1 MICFTRIP
9 LKDFIK
15 KHNPQE
21 PKKETIENFE
31 KEINNLLENAPKQ
44 DDEEFQKNEINK
56 FLKNTYGYDCN
67 TYKKVDSAIYVDG
80 EVRVLIEVKALNNRN
95 EFPKNRENP
104 ISKAF
109 CQMVL
114 YFLEEIEKEKNNS
127 LKHTIICNAH
137 EFFLFD
143 CKDLLFLK
151 EDKRIKD
158 FYKKC
163 AKKEGTDSSKPK
175 FYKDLEQYLQE
186 DFQGELRYTHFNLS
200 NYDPKELPLIYQVLS
215 QEVLLKQ
222 RKTLDANTLN
232 KDFYEELLYILGLEE
247 QNDKGKILIKP
258 SRTQNSLSAA
268 LKKKYENLDD
278 EEVMALLIAW
288 NNRILFLRLL
298 ESLLI
303 SFKHFEKPFLT
314 TENFKDFNALNT
326 LFFEVLAK
334 KNSERSLNKEDKILE
349 KIPYLNSSLFDQTPL
364 ELKGHEIRLLEN
376 KKLELYQNSVLKKHE
391 NYQEKKELPL
401 LKYLFE
407 FLRLYKFTTTPKDIK
422 DNTDTS
428 ESRLINPSVL
438 GLVFEKLNGYK
449 EGSFYT
455 PSFITSY
462 MCKESITP
470 IVLDKFNAIYQWDCE
485 NLKALREKIDRNFSN
500 EKAKE
505 YLNTLLTLRICD
517 PAVGSGHFLVSALNE
532 MVLIAYELGL
542 IASLYRHELRL
553 ENDEIIIHHAQTG
566 EIFNYKKPHSEND
579 PHHQIQKELFELK
592 KDIIENCLFGVDINP
607 NSCEITKLRL
617 WIELLKYSYYIFEK
631 GKNTN
636 NLETLP
642 NIDINIKCANSLV
655 SRFALKD
662 KALLKTEKNKNLE
675 YYIAEYKELV
685 KIYKDPKIL
694 ESLTRPIKDSNAVRK
709 YAKERLYQELAQNP
723 NKDFKKALNDRIEKI
738 KEAFKLTLEPPQKEL
753 KFKKFL
759 KEHLELYGK
768 SILEEANDN
777 GLELEALALEKKMA
791 HEGLFHDYTPYPKL
805 DKTDKVVGLE
815 HFNRYVLT
823 SYKDLQDENE
833 RYANALEWRFEFP
846 EVLNDEGDF
855 LGFDCIIGN
864 PPYIRQEHI
873 KDLKPLLQKQYQDF
887 YNSTADIY
895 TYFFALAYHLLKEKG
910 FNAFIT
916 SNKYARAK
924 YGAKLREL
932 LLKKT
937 TLVSYMELNALKV
950 FESAAVDTSIM
961 SFIKQTPPKESDFEY
976 YEPTP
981 NDKDDLKS
989 TPHLPMKQNALSTE
1003 SFIFANATLLDL
1015 RDKIESVGT
1024 PLKDWDI
1031 QINYGIK
1038 TGANEAFIIP
1048 TEKREE
1054 ILKNCDDA
1062 QKDERGMSERERTK
1076 ELIKPILR
1084 GKDIKRYSYEWAD
1097 LWVIIAKFGS
1107 HEFLEVEYPTIYNHL
1122 LQYKDQLE
1130 QRGQCRY
1137 SRGPQ
1142 NSNKPYPG
1150 QHHWLEL
1157 DNNPKD
1163 SYLQDFEKEKIV
1175 YGEIVQEPR
1184 FYLDNGECELGVFYA
1199 EATSFILTGEH
1210 LRYLLGMLHS
1220 KLITFAFK
1228 TFYAG
1233 GGLGES
1239 GYRYKKAFI
1248 ERLPI
1253 PQITEKNQ
1261 ELADKITD
1269 GAKQILALKAK
1280 DPKANTQGLEKEID
1294 ALVYQLYH
1302 LTDEEIKTIEN
1313 GQ

>member
-1 MICFTRIP
+1 MISFAHIS

-31 KEINNLLENAPKQ
+31 KEINSLLENAPRQ

-56 FLKNTYGYDCN
+56 FLKNAYGYNCN
-67 TYKKVDSAIYVDG
+67 TYKKVDSAIYVDK
-80 EVRVLIEVKALNNRN
+80 EVWVLIEVKALDKKT

-104 ISKAF
+104 LSKAF

-127 LKHTIICNAH
+127 LKHAIICNAH

-151 EDKRIKD
+151 EDKRIKK
-158 FYKKC
+158 FYENY

-175 FYKDLEQYLQE
+175 FYKDLEQYLQK
-186 DFQGELRYTHFNLS
+186 DFQGELPYTHFNLS
-200 NYDPKELPLIYQVLS
+200 DDFKELPLIYQVLS
-215 QEVLLKQ
+215 HEVLLKQ

-247 QNDKGKILIKP
+247 QNDKGKILIKQ
-258 SRTQNSLSAA
+258 SRTKNSLSVA
-268 LKKKYENLDD
+268 LKEQYTDLDD

-298 ESLLI
+298 ESLLS
-303 SFKHFEKPFLT
+303 SFEHFEKPFLT
-314 TENFKDFNALNT
+314 TDNFKDFNDLNT

-349 KIPYLNSSLFDQTPL
+349 KIPYLNSSLFDKTPL
-364 ELKGHEIRLLEN
+364 ELKGHEIKLLEN
-376 KKLELYQNSVLKKHE
+376 KKLEIYQNSVLKKHE
-391 NYQEKKELPL
+391 DYQKDKPLPL
-401 LKYLFE
+401 LEYLFA

-462 MCKESITP
+462 MCKESIKT

-485 NLKALREKIDRNFSN
+485 NLKALRGKIDRNFSN

-532 MVLIAYELGL
+532 MVLIAYKLGL
-542 IASLYRHELRL
+542 IASLYRHDLKL
-553 ENDEIIIHHAQTG
+553 ENDEIIIHTP
-566 EIFNYKKPHSEND
+566 EDKIFNYTIPHREND

-592 KDIIENCLFGVDINP
+592 KSIIENCLFGVDINP

-617 WIELLKYSYYIFEK
+617 WIELLKYSYYIFEE

-642 NIDINIKCANSLV
+642 NIDINIKCANSLI
-655 SRFALKD
+655 SRFNLNDDLK
-662 KALLKTEKNKNLE
+662 KIPNIKQK
-675 YYIAEYKELV
+675 IQEYKDLV
-685 KIYKDPKIL
+685 AQYKDPNPLYPLNKADLINKIQDLKNTFSITLKDPKTKAEL
-694 ESLTRPIKDSNAVRK
+694 E
-709 YAKERLYQELAQNP
+709 
-723 NKDFKKALNDRIEKI
+723 KAIEKHI
-738 KEAFKLTLEPPQKEL
+738 KKYNFFALDDKSLLDGLDYFIPNLFGTLKLSPKEEEEAFAS
-753 KFKKFL
+753 
-759 KEHLELYGK
+759 YGR
-768 SILEEANDN
+768 IR
-777 GLELEALALEKKMA
+777 ALRK
-791 HEGLFHDYTPYPKL
+791 KL
-805 DKTDKVVGLE
+805 DDALSGRE
-815 HFNRYVLT
+815 Y
-823 SYKDLQDENE
+823 Q
-833 RYANALEWRFEFP
+833 NAFEWRFEFP
-846 EVLNDEGDF
+846 EVLDDEGDF

-864 PPYIRQEHI
+864 PPYIRQEQI
-873 KDLKPLLQKQYQDF
+873 KDLKPLLEKQYQDF

-895 TYFFALAYHLLKEKG
+895 TYFFALAFHLLKEKG
-910 FNAFIT
+910 FSAFIT

-924 YGAKLREL
+924 YGAKLREW

-937 TLVSYMELNALKV
+937 TIVSYMELNALKV

-961 SFIKQTPPKESDFEY
+961 NFIKQTPPKENSFKY

-981 NDKDDLKS
+981 NDKDDLKN
-989 TPHLPMKQNALSTE
+989 TPYLSMKQNALSTE
-1003 SFIFANATLLDL
+1003 SFIFANAMLLDL
-1015 RDKIESVGT
+1015 RDKMESVGT

-1031 QINYGIK
+1031 QIYRGIL
-1038 TGANEAFIIP
+1038 TGANEAFIIT
-1048 TEKREE
+1048 TEKRDE
-1054 ILKNCDDA
+1054 ILNACKT
-1062 QKDERGMSERERTK
+1062 QEERKRTER
-1076 ELIKPILR
+1076 LIKPILR

-1097 LWVIIAKFGS
+1097 LWVINTHNGYTSAFKSKIPPIDIAKYPATKAHLDAHYDTIATRCDQGDTPY
-1107 HEFLEVEYPTIYNHL
+1107 HLRNCAYLE
-1122 LQYKDQLE
+1122 
-1130 QRGQCRY
+1130 
-1137 SRGPQ
+1137 
-1142 NSNKPYPG
+1142 
-1150 QHHWLEL
+1150 
-1157 DNNPKD
+1157 
-1163 SYLQDFEKEKIV
+1163 DFEKEKIV

-1184 FYLDNGECELGVFYA
+1184 FYLDNGECELGYFYA

-1239 GYRYKKAFI
+1239 SYRYKKAFI

-1294 ALVYQLYH
+1294 ALVYRLYN
-1302 LTDEEIKTIEN
+1302 LTDEEIKIIED

>member
-1 MICFTRIP
+1 MDYKKLDLPNTNYPSKEQLEAFKTAFDAFLETNPQENENHQNDAFNDLLKGVFKYKVKPTKRIDSAILNDNDKVEVIIEFKALKNPNEFIKKGDLNVKALHESLFYYLIERKNGNNNLKHLILATIKELYIIDANEFEVFNKDKEIENAFKNCHDRKGNDTRTKAFYDVCQKRLNELDRSLKYHHIP
-9 LKDFIK
+9 LK
-15 KHNPQE
+15 
-21 PKKETIENFE
+21 KE
-31 KEINNLLENAPKQ
+31 NLA
-44 DDEEFQKNEINK
+44 
-56 FLKNTYGYDCN
+56 
-67 TYKKVDSAIYVDG
+67 
-80 EVRVLIEVKALNNRN
+80 
-95 EFPKNRENP
+95 
-104 ISKAF
+104 
-109 CQMVL
+109 
-114 YFLEEIEKEKNNS
+114 
-127 LKHTIICNAH
+127 
-137 EFFLFD
+137 
-143 CKDLLFLK
+143 
-151 EDKRIKD
+151 
-158 FYKKC
+158 
-163 AKKEGTDSSKPK
+163 
-175 FYKDLEQYLQE
+175 
-186 DFQGELRYTHFNLS
+186 
-200 NYDPKELPLIYQVLS
+200 LIYQALS
-215 QEVLLKQ
+215 PNFLLKIP
-222 RKTLDANTLN
+222 KYSDANTLN

-247 QNDKGKILIKP
+247 QNDKGKILIKQ
-258 SRTQNSLSAA
+258 SRTQNSLSGA
-268 LKKKYENLDD
+268 LKEQYKNLDD

-303 SFKHFEKPFLT
+303 SFKHFENPFLT
-314 TENFKDFNALNT
+314 TENFNDFNALND

-334 KNSERSLNKEDKILE
+334 KNNERLSEIKEDKILQ
-349 KIPYLNSSLFDQTPL
+349 KIPYLNSSLFDKTPL
-364 ELKGHEIRLLEN
+364 ELKGHEIKLLDN
-376 KKLELYQNSVLKKHE
+376 KKLEIYKNSVLKKHE
-391 NYQEKKELPL
+391 DYQKEKDLPL

-407 FLRLYKFTTTPKDIK
+407 FLHLYDFTTTPKDIK
-422 DNTDTS
+422 DNQNKS

-470 IVLDKFNAIYQWDCE
+470 IVLDKFNATYQWNCE
-485 NLKALREKIDRNFSN
+485 NLKALRGKIDRNFSN

-505 YLNTLLTLRICD
+505 YLNTLLTLRVCD

-532 MVLIAYELGL
+532 MVLIAYKLGL

-553 ENDEIIIHHAQTG
+553 ENDEIIIHTP
-566 EIFNYKKPHSEND
+566 EDKVFKYTIPHSEND

-642 NIDINIKCANSLV
+642 NIDINIKCANSLI

-662 KALLKTEKNKNLE
+662 KALLKTEKNKNLK
-675 YYIAEYKELV
+675 YSIAEYKELV

-694 ESLTRPIKDSNAVRK
+694 ETLTHPIKDSNAVRK

-723 NKDFKKALNDRIEKI
+723 NKDFKKALNDRIEKV
-738 KEAFKLTLEPPQKEL
+738 KEVFKLTLNPSQKEL

-759 KEHLELYGK
+759 KEHLELYGR

-777 GLELEALALEKKMA
+777 GLELEALALEKQMA
-791 HEGLFHDYTPYPKL
+791 NLFFDYKPYPKL
-805 DKTDKVVGLE
+805 DKSDKVVGLE

-846 EVLNDEGDF
+846 EVLDDEGNF

-895 TYFFALAYHLLKEKG
+895 TYFFALSYHLLKEKG
-910 FNAFIT
+910 FSAFIT

-937 TLVSYMELNALKV
+937 TIVSYMELNALKV

-961 SFIKQTPPKESDFEY
+961 SFIKQTPPKESDFKY
-976 YEPTP
+976 YEPTL
-981 NDKDDLKS
+981 NDKDDLKNTHS
-989 TPHLPMKQNALSTE
+989 LLMKQNALSTE

-1015 RDKIESVGT
+1015 RDKMESVGT

-1038 TGANEAFIIP
+1038 TGANEAFIIT
-1048 TEKREE
+1048 TEKRDA

-1084 GKDIKRYSYEWAD
+1084 GKDIKRYSYEWAH
-1097 LWVIIAKFGS
+1097 LWLINTHNGYTSNLKSKIPPIDIAKYPATKAHLDAHLDTIATRCDQGDTPY
-1107 HEFLEVEYPTIYNHL
+1107 HLRNCAYLE
-1122 LQYKDQLE
+1122 
-1130 QRGQCRY
+1130 
-1137 SRGPQ
+1137 
-1142 NSNKPYPG
+1142 
-1150 QHHWLEL
+1150 
-1157 DNNPKD
+1157 
-1163 SYLQDFEKEKIV
+1163 DFEKEKIV
-1175 YGEIVQEPR
+1175 YPETSQGAYFIYENSGIFLEKTAFMIVSDA
-1184 FYLDNGECELGVFYA
+1184 YNLKL
-1199 EATSFILTGEH
+1199 LTA
-1210 LRYLLGMLHS
+1210 LLNS
-1220 KLITFAFK
+1220 KLITFYFK
-1228 TFYAG
+1228 DFCG
-1233 GGLGES
+1233 GCILGKS
-1239 GYRYKKAFI
+1239 GYQYNKHALEKI
-1248 ERLPI
+1248 PI
-1253 PQITEKNQ
+1253 PKITEKNQ
-1261 ELADKITD
+1261 ELARKITD
-1269 GAKQILALKAK
+1269 CAERILKSKAK
-1280 DPKANTQGLEKEID
+1280 DPKANTQKLEKEID
-1294 ALVYQLYH
+1294 ALVYRLYN
-1302 LTDEEIKTIEN
+1302 LTDEEIKTIEE

>member
-1 MICFTRIP
+1 MIRFTHIP

-15 KHNPQE
+15 KYNPQT
-21 PKKETIENFE
+21 PTKETIENFE
-31 KEINNLLENAPKQ
+31 KEINSLLENAPRQ
-44 DDEEFQKNEINK
+44 DDEEFQKNEINS
-56 FLKNTYGYDCN
+56 FLKNIYGYRCN
-67 TYKKVDSAIYVDG
+67 TNKKVDSAIYVDE
-80 EVRVLIEVKALNNRN
+80 EVQVLIEVKALNKKT

-104 ISKAF
+104 LSKAF

-114 YFLEEIEKEKNNS
+114 YFLEEREREKNNS

-143 CKDLLFLK
+143 CKDLLFLND
-151 EDKRIKD
+151 DKRIKK
-158 FYKKC
+158 FYKNY
-163 AKKEGTDSSKPK
+163 AQKEGTDSSKPK
-175 FYKDLEQYLQE
+175 FYEDLEQYLKE
-186 DFQGELRYTHFNLS
+186 DFQGKLPYTYFNL
-200 NYDPKELPLIYQVLS
+200 NDDFKELPLIYQVLS

-222 RKTLDANTLN
+222 KKTIDANTLN

-247 QNDKGKILIKP
+247 QNEKGKILIKP
-258 SRTQNSLSAA
+258 SRTQNSLSDA
-268 LKKKYENLDD
+268 LKKQYKNLDD

-303 SFKHFEKPFLT
+303 SFNHFEKPFLT

-334 KNSERSLNKEDKILE
+334 KNSEHSLNKEDKILE

-364 ELKGHEIRLLEN
+364 ELKGHEIKLLNNEP
-376 KKLELYQNSVLKKHE
+376 LEIYPKSVLKKHE
-391 NYQEKKELPL
+391 EYQKQKDLPL
-401 LKYLFE
+401 LKYLFT
-407 FLRLYKFTTTPKDIK
+407 FLRVYDFTTTPKDIK
-422 DNTDTS
+422 DNTNTS

-462 MCKESITP
+462 MCKESIKL
-470 IVLDKFNAIYQWDCE
+470 IVLDKFNATYQWNCE
-485 NLKALREKIDRNFSN
+485 DLEPLRKKIDRNFSN

-542 IASLYRHELRL
+542 IASLYRYELRL
-553 ENDEIIIHHAQTG
+553 ENDEIIIHTP
-566 EIFNYKKPHSEND
+566 EDKVFKYTIPHSEND
-579 PHHQIQKELFELK
+579 PHHHIQKELFELK

-617 WIELLKYSYYIFEK
+617 WIELLKYSYYIFEE

-642 NIDINIKCANSLV
+642 NIDINIKCGNSLI

-694 ESLTRPIKDSNAVRK
+694 ETLTHPIKDSNAVRK

-791 HEGLFHDYTPYPKL
+791 HESLFHDYIPYPKL

-846 EVLNDEGDF
+846 EVLDDEGNF

-873 KDLKPLLQKQYQDF
+873 KDLKPLLEKQYQDF
-887 YNSTADIY
+887 YNSSSDIY
-895 TYFFALAYHLLKEKG
+895 TYFFALALNLLKEKG
-910 FNAFIT
+910 FSAFIT
-916 SNKYARAK
+916 SNKYTRAK
-924 YGAKLREL
+924 YGAKLREW

-937 TLVSYMELNALKV
+937 TLVSYMELNALKKV
-950 FESAAVDTSIM
+950 FESATVDTSII
-961 SFIKQTPPKESDFEY
+961 SFIKQPPFKESVFNY
-976 YEPTP
+976 YEPTE
-981 NDKDDLKS
+981 NDKENLKN
-989 TPHLPMKQNALSTE
+989 TPSLLMKQNALQTE
-1003 SFIFANATLLDL
+1003 SFIFANTTLLDL
-1015 RDKIESVGT
+1015 RDKIEQSGI
-1024 PLKDWDI
+1024 PLKDWGI

-1038 TGANEAFIIP
+1038 TGCNEAFIIP
-1048 TEKREE
+1048 TEKRDE

-1076 ELIKPILR
+1076 ELIKPVLR
-1084 GKDIKRYSYEWAD
+1084 GKDIKRYRYEWAS
-1097 LWVIIAKFGS
+1097 LWVINTHNGYTSFS
-1107 HEFLEVEYPTIYNHL
+1107 HKIPPIDIEKYPAIKAHLDSHWDAIVTRSDQGDTPYHLRNCAYLE
-1122 LQYKDQLE
+1122 
-1130 QRGQCRY
+1130 
-1137 SRGPQ
+1137 
-1142 NSNKPYPG
+1142 
-1150 QHHWLEL
+1150 
-1157 DNNPKD
+1157 
-1163 SYLQDFEKEKIV
+1163 DFEKEKIV

-1184 FYLDNGECELGVFYA
+1184 FYLDNGECELGGFYA

-1220 KLITFAFK
+1220 KLITFVFK

-1261 ELADKITD
+1261 ELAQKITD
-1269 GAKQILALKAK
+1269 CAERILKTKAK
-1280 DPKANTQGLEKEID
+1280 DPKANTQELEKEID
-1294 ALVYQLYH
+1294 ALVYQLYN
-1302 LTDEEIKTIEN
+1302 LTDEEIKIIEN

>member
-1 MICFTRIP
+1 MDYKKLDLPNTNYPNQEQLEAFKTAFDAFLETNQQENENHHNDAFNDLLKGVFKYKVKPTKKIDSAILNDNDKVEVIIEFKALKNPNEFIKKGDLNVKALHESLLYYLIERKNGNNNLKHLILATIKELYIIDADEFEVFNKDKEIENAFKNCHDRKGNDPRTKAFYDACQKRLNELDHSLKYHHIP
-9 LKDFIK
+9 LK
-15 KHNPQE
+15 
-21 PKKETIENFE
+21 KE
-31 KEINNLLENAPKQ
+31 NLA
-44 DDEEFQKNEINK
+44 
-56 FLKNTYGYDCN
+56 
-67 TYKKVDSAIYVDG
+67 
-80 EVRVLIEVKALNNRN
+80 
-95 EFPKNRENP
+95 
-104 ISKAF
+104 
-109 CQMVL
+109 
-114 YFLEEIEKEKNNS
+114 
-127 LKHTIICNAH
+127 
-137 EFFLFD
+137 
-143 CKDLLFLK
+143 
-151 EDKRIKD
+151 
-158 FYKKC
+158 
-163 AKKEGTDSSKPK
+163 
-175 FYKDLEQYLQE
+175 
-186 DFQGELRYTHFNLS
+186 
-200 NYDPKELPLIYQVLS
+200 LIYQALS
-215 QEVLLKQ
+215 PNFLLKIP
-222 RKTLDANTLN
+222 KYSDANTLN

-258 SRTQNSLSAA
+258 SRTQNSLSGA
-268 LKKKYENLDD
+268 LKGLYNNLDD

-303 SFKHFEKPFLT
+303 SFKHFGDRFLT
-314 TENFKDFNALNT
+314 TDNFKDRFLTIENFKDFNALNT

-334 KNSERSLNKEDKILE
+334 KNSERLPEIKENKILG
-349 KIPYLNSSLFDQTPL
+349 KIPYLNSSLFDKTPL
-364 ELKGHEIRLLEN
+364 ELKGYEIKLLDN
-376 KKLELYQNSVLKKHE
+376 KKLELYKNSVLKKHKD
-391 NYQEKKELPL
+391 YQKEELPL
-401 LKYLFE
+401 LEYLFA

-428 ESRLINPSVL
+428 ESPLINPSVL

-470 IVLDKFNAIYQWDCE
+470 IVLDKFNATYQWDCE

-505 YLNTLLTLRICD
+505 YLQLLLTLRVCD

-532 MVLIAYELGL
+532 MVWIAYELGL
-542 IASLYRHELRL
+542 IASLYRHSLTL
-553 ENDEIIIHHAQTG
+553 ENDEIIIHYTPTG

-579 PHHQIQKELFELK
+579 PHHQIQKELFNLK

-607 NSCEITKLRL
+607 NSYEITKLRL
-617 WIELLKYSYYIFEK
+617 WIELLKYSYYIFEE

-642 NIDINIKCANSLV
+642 NIDINIKCANSLI
-655 SRFALKD
+655 SRFNLNDDLK
-662 KALLKTEKNKNLE
+662 KIPNIKQK
-675 YYIAEYKELV
+675 IQEYKDLV
-685 KIYKDPKIL
+685 AQYKDPNPLYPLNKQDLINKIQDL
-694 ESLTRPIKDSNAVRK
+694 KNTFSLTLKDPKTKA
-709 YAKERLYQELAQNP
+709 ELE
-723 NKDFKKALNDRIEKI
+723 KAIEKHI
-738 KEAFKLTLEPPQKEL
+738 KKYNFFALDDKSLLDGLNYFIPSLFGTLKLSPKEEEEAFAS
-753 KFKKFL
+753 
-759 KEHLELYGK
+759 YGR
-768 SILEEANDN
+768 IR
-777 GLELEALALEKKMA
+777 ALRK
-791 HEGLFHDYTPYPKL
+791 KL
-805 DKTDKVVGLE
+805 DDALSGRE
-815 HFNRYVLT
+815 YH
-823 SYKDLQDENE
+823 
-833 RYANALEWRFEFP
+833 NAFEWRFEFP
-846 EVLNDEGDF
+846 EVLDDEGNF

-873 KDLKPLLQKQYQDF
+873 KDLKPLLEKQYQDF
-887 YNSTADIY
+887 YNSSSDIY

-910 FNAFIT
+910 FSAFIT

-961 SFIKQTPPKESDFEY
+961 SFIKQPPLKESVFNY

-981 NDKDDLKS
+981 NDKDDLKN

-1031 QINYGIK
+1031 QINCGIK
-1038 TGANEAFIIP
+1038 IGANEAFIIP
-1048 TEKREE
+1048 TEKRDE
-1054 ILKNCDDA
+1054 ILNACKT
-1062 QKDERGMSERERTK
+1062 QEERERT
-1076 ELIKPILR
+1076 ERLIKPILR
-1084 GKDIKRYSYEWAD
+1084 GEDIKRYSYEWAH
-1097 LWVIIAKFGS
+1097 LWVINTHNGYTSATKSKIPPIDIEKYPATKAHLDSHYDTIATRCDQGDTPY
-1107 HEFLEVEYPTIYNHL
+1107 HLRNCAYLE
-1122 LQYKDQLE
+1122 
-1130 QRGQCRY
+1130 
-1137 SRGPQ
+1137 
-1142 NSNKPYPG
+1142 
-1150 QHHWLEL
+1150 
-1157 DNNPKD
+1157 
-1163 SYLQDFEKEKIV
+1163 DFEKEKIV

-1184 FYLDNGECELGVFYA
+1184 FYLDNGECGLGYFYA

-1239 GYRYKKAFI
+1239 GYRYQKAFI

-1253 PQITEKNQ
+1253 PKITEKNQ

-1269 GAKQILALKAK
+1269 GAKQILALKEK

-1302 LTDEEIKTIEN
+1302 LTDEEIKIIED

>member
-1 MICFTRIP
+1 MIKFAHIP

-15 KHNPQE
+15 KYNPQE

-31 KEINNLLENAPKQ
+31 KEINSLLENVPRQ

-56 FLKNTYGYDCN
+56 FLKNAYGYDCN
-67 TYKKVDSAIYVDG
+67 TNKKVDSAIYVDG

-104 ISKAF
+104 LSKAF

-127 LKHTIICNAH
+127 LKHAIICNAH

-143 CKDLLFLK
+143 CKDLLFLQ

-163 AKKEGTDSSKPK
+163 VKKEGTDPKTKK
-175 FYKDLEQYLQE
+175 FYSDLEEYLKK
-186 DFQGELRYTHFNLS
+186 DFEGELPYTHFNLS
-200 NYDPKELPLIYQVLS
+200 DDFKELPLIYQVLS

-247 QNDKGKILIKP
+247 QNDKGKTLIKP
-258 SRTQNSLSAA
+258 SRTQNSLSDA
-268 LKKKYENLDD
+268 LKKKYNNLDD

-298 ESLLI
+298 ESLLS
-303 SFKHFEKPFLT
+303 SFKHFDKESFLT
-314 TENFKDFNALNT
+314 TENFENFNDLNT

-334 KNSERSLNKEDKILE
+334 KNNERLKEIKEDKILQ
-349 KIPYLNSSLFDQTPL
+349 KIPYLNSSLFDKTPL
-364 ELKGHEIRLLEN
+364 ELKGHEIKLLDN
-376 KKLELYQNSVLKKHE
+376 KKLEIYKNSVLKKHG
-391 NYQEKKELPL
+391 NYQKEKDLPL
-401 LKYLFE
+401 LEYLFA

-470 IVLDKFNAIYQWDCE
+470 IVLDKFNAIYQWDCKDLE
-485 NLKALREKIDRNFSN
+485 ALKGKIDRNFSN

-505 YLNTLLTLRICD
+505 YLNTLLTLRVCD

-542 IASLYRHELRL
+542 IASLYACDLKL
-553 ENDEIIIHHAQTG
+553 ENDEIIIHTP
-566 EIFNYKKPHSEND
+566 EDKIFNYTIPHREND
-579 PHHQIQKELFELK
+579 PHHHIQKELFELK
-592 KDIIENCLFGVDINP
+592 KSIIENCLFGVDINP

-636 NLETLP
+636 ALETLP
-642 NIDINIKCANSLV
+642 NIDINIKCANSLI

-694 ESLTRPIKDSNAVRK
+694 ETLTHPIKDSDAVGK
-709 YAKERLYQELAQNP
+709 YAKERLYQELKQNP

-738 KEAFKLTLEPPQKEL
+738 KEVFKLTLDPPQKEL

-768 SILEEANDN
+768 SILEEANYN
-777 GLELEALALEKKMA
+777 GLELEALALEKQMA
-791 HEGLFHDYTPYPKL
+791 SEKLFHDYRPYPKL
-805 DKTDKVVGLE
+805 DKSDKVVGLE
-815 HFNRYVLT
+815 HFNRYVLA

-846 EVLNDEGDF
+846 EVLDDEGDF

-864 PPYIRQEHI
+864 PPYIRQEQI
-873 KDLKPLLQKQYQDF
+873 KDLKPLLEKQYRDF

-895 TYFFALAYHLLKEKG
+895 TYFFALSYHLLKEKG
-910 FNAFIT
+910 FSAFIT

-924 YGAKLREL
+924 YGAKLREW

-937 TLVSYMELNALKV
+937 TIVSYMELNALKV

-961 SFIKQTPPKESDFEY
+961 NFIKQTPPKESDFKY

-981 NDKDDLKS
+981 DDKDDLKS
-989 TPHLPMKQNALSTE
+989 TPHLSMKQNALSTE

-1048 TEKREE
+1048 TEKRDA
-1054 ILKNCDDA
+1054 ILNACKT
-1062 QKDERGMSERERTK
+1062 QEERERT
-1076 ELIKPILR
+1076 ERLIKPILR
-1084 GKDIKRYSYEWAD
+1084 GKDIKRYSYEWAH
-1097 LWVIIAKFGS
+1097 LWVINTHNGYTSNLKSKIPPIDIEKYPAIKTHLDAHYDTIATRCVQGDTPY
-1107 HEFLEVEYPTIYNHL
+1107 HLRNCAYLE
-1122 LQYKDQLE
+1122 
-1130 QRGQCRY
+1130 
-1137 SRGPQ
+1137 
-1142 NSNKPYPG
+1142 
-1150 QHHWLEL
+1150 
-1157 DNNPKD
+1157 
-1163 SYLQDFEKEKIV
+1163 DFEKEKIV
-1175 YGEIVQEPR
+1175 WAEMTDEPR
-1184 FYLDNGECELGVFYA
+1184 FIYDNKGFLTNQTCYFIARDDKYLFA
-1199 EATSFILTGEH
+1199 ILN
-1210 LRYLLGMLHS
+1210 S
-1220 KLITFAFK
+1220 KVMYFFMRQMASN
-1228 TFYAG
+1228 
-1233 GGLGES
+1233 LGE
-1239 GYRYKKAFI
+1239 GAFRWIKQFI

-1269 GAKQILALKAK
+1269 YAERILKLKAK
-1280 DPKANTQGLEKEID
+1280 DPKANTQKLEKEID

-1302 LTDEEIKTIEN
+1302 LTDEEIKIIEN

>member
-1 MICFTRIP
+1 MDYKKLDLPNTNYPNQEQLKAFETAFDAFLETNQQENENHQNDAFNDLLKGVFKYKVKPTKKIDSTILNENNEVEVIIEFKALKNPNEFIKKGDLNVKAFHESLLSYLTERKEGNNNLKHLILATIKELYIIDANEFEVFNKDKEIENAFKNCHDRKGNDTRTKAFYDACQKRLNEFDRSLKYHYIP
-9 LKDFIK
+9 LK
-15 KHNPQE
+15 
-21 PKKETIENFE
+21 KE
-31 KEINNLLENAPKQ
+31 NLA
-44 DDEEFQKNEINK
+44 
-56 FLKNTYGYDCN
+56 
-67 TYKKVDSAIYVDG
+67 
-80 EVRVLIEVKALNNRN
+80 
-95 EFPKNRENP
+95 
-104 ISKAF
+104 
-109 CQMVL
+109 
-114 YFLEEIEKEKNNS
+114 
-127 LKHTIICNAH
+127 
-137 EFFLFD
+137 
-143 CKDLLFLK
+143 
-151 EDKRIKD
+151 
-158 FYKKC
+158 
-163 AKKEGTDSSKPK
+163 
-175 FYKDLEQYLQE
+175 
-186 DFQGELRYTHFNLS
+186 
-200 NYDPKELPLIYQVLS
+200 LIYQALS
-215 QEVLLKQ
+215 PNFLLKIP
-222 RKTLDANTLN
+222 KYSDANTLN

-258 SRTQNSLSAA
+258 SRTQNSLSDA
-268 LKKKYENLDD
+268 LKKEYKNLDD

-303 SFKHFEKPFLT
+303 SFKHFENPFLT
-314 TENFKDFNALNT
+314 TENFENFNDLNT

-334 KNSERSLNKEDKILE
+334 KNSERLPEIKEDKILE
-349 KIPYLNSSLFDQTPL
+349 KIPYLNSSLFDKTPL
-364 ELKGHEIRLLEN
+364 ELKWHEIKLLDN
-376 KKLELYQNSVLKKHE
+376 KKLEIYKNSVLKKHKD
-391 NYQEKKELPL
+391 YQKEKPLPL
-401 LKYLFE
+401 LKYLFK

-485 NLKALREKIDRNFSN
+485 NLKALRGEIDRNFSN

-532 MVLIAYELGL
+532 MVRVAYELGL
-542 IASLYRHELRL
+542 IASLYRYDLKL
-553 ENDEIIIHHAQTG
+553 ENDEIIIHHTPTG
-566 EIFNYKKPHSEND
+566 EIFNYIKPDSEND
-579 PHHQIQKELFELK
+579 PHHHIQKELFNLK
-592 KDIIENCLFGVDINP
+592 KSIIENCLFGVDINP

-636 NLETLP
+636 ALETLP
-642 NIDINIKCANSLV
+642 NIDINIKCANSLI

-662 KALLKTEKNKNLE
+662 KALLKSEKNKNLE
-675 YYIAEYKELV
+675 YSIAEYKELV

-694 ESLTRPIKDSNAVRK
+694 ETLTHPIKDSNAVRK
-709 YAKERLYQELAQNP
+709 YAKERLYQELKQNP

-738 KEAFKLTLEPPQKEL
+738 KKAFKLTLNPPPKEL

-768 SILEEANDN
+768 SILEEANYN
-777 GLELEALALEKKMA
+777 GLELEALALEKQMA
-791 HEGLFHDYTPYPKL
+791 NLFFDYRPYPKL
-805 DKTDKVVGLE
+805 DKSDKVVGLE

-846 EVLNDEGDF
+846 EVLDDEGDF
-855 LGFDCIIGN
+855 SGFDCIIGN

-873 KDLKPLLQKQYQDF
+873 KDLKPLLEKQYQDF

-895 TYFFALAYHLLKEKG
+895 TYFFALAFHLLKEKG
-910 FNAFIT
+910 FSAFIT
-916 SNKYARAK
+916 SNKYTRAK
-924 YGAKLREL
+924 YGAKLREW

-937 TLVSYMELNALKV
+937 TIVSYMELNALKV
-950 FESAAVDTSIM
+950 FESAAVDTSIIH
-961 SFIKQTPPKESDFEY
+961 FIKQTPSKESEFKY

-989 TPHLPMKQNALSTE
+989 TPHLLMKQNVLSTE

-1054 ILKNCDDA
+1054 ILNACKT
-1062 QKDERGMSERERTK
+1062 QEERERT
-1076 ELIKPILR
+1076 ERLIKPILR
-1084 GKDIKRYSYEWAD
+1084 GKDIKRYSYEWAH
-1097 LWVIIAKFGS
+1097 LWVINTHNGYTSSLKSKIPPIDIEKYPAIKAHLDAHYDTIATRCDQGDTPY
-1107 HEFLEVEYPTIYNHL
+1107 HLRNCAYLE
-1122 LQYKDQLE
+1122 
-1130 QRGQCRY
+1130 
-1137 SRGPQ
+1137 
-1142 NSNKPYPG
+1142 
-1150 QHHWLEL
+1150 
-1157 DNNPKD
+1157 
-1163 SYLQDFEKEKIV
+1163 DFEKEKIV
-1175 YGEIVQEPR
+1175 WASVGFVEYCMIPGLLI
-1184 FYLDNGECELGVFYA
+1184 LDTNYFFEVSKFGN
-1199 EATSFILTGEH
+1199 TKN
-1210 LRYLLGMLHS
+1210 YLLGLLNS
-1220 KLITFAFK
+1220 KLLTFWLKAKNTPLGDMGAYRNYKYNIMELPMVKITAK
-1228 TFYAG
+1228 N
-1233 GGLGES
+1233 
-1239 GYRYKKAFI
+1239 KKI
-1248 ERLPI
+1248 
-1253 PQITEKNQ
+1253 
-1261 ELADKITD
+1261 ADKIIALVD
-1269 GAKQILALKAK
+1269 KILQAKEK
-1280 DPKANTQGLEKEID
+1280 DPKANTQKLEKEID

-1302 LTDEEIKTIEN
+1302 LTDEEIKIIEE

>member
-1 MICFTRIP
+1 MDYKKLDLPNTNYPSKEQLEAFKTAFDAFLETNPQENENHQNDAFNDLLKGVFKYKVKPIKKIDSAILNDNGKVEVIIEFKALKNPNEFIKKGDLNVKALHESLFYYLIERKNGNNNLKHLILATIKELYIIDADEFEVFNKDKEIQKAFENCHDKKGNDPHTKAFYDACQKRLNELDHSLKYHHIP
-9 LKDFIK
+9 LK
-15 KHNPQE
+15 
-21 PKKETIENFE
+21 KE
-31 KEINNLLENAPKQ
+31 NLA
-44 DDEEFQKNEINK
+44 
-56 FLKNTYGYDCN
+56 
-67 TYKKVDSAIYVDG
+67 
-80 EVRVLIEVKALNNRN
+80 
-95 EFPKNRENP
+95 
-104 ISKAF
+104 
-109 CQMVL
+109 
-114 YFLEEIEKEKNNS
+114 
-127 LKHTIICNAH
+127 
-137 EFFLFD
+137 
-143 CKDLLFLK
+143 
-151 EDKRIKD
+151 
-158 FYKKC
+158 
-163 AKKEGTDSSKPK
+163 
-175 FYKDLEQYLQE
+175 
-186 DFQGELRYTHFNLS
+186 
-200 NYDPKELPLIYQVLS
+200 LIYQVLS
-215 QEVLLKQ
+215 PNFLLKIP
-222 RKTLDANTLN
+222 KYSDANTLN

-268 LKKKYENLDD
+268 LKGSYNNLDD

-303 SFKHFEKPFLT
+303 SFEHFKKSFLT
-314 TENFKDFNALNT
+314 TENFNDFNALNT

-334 KNSERSLNKEDKILE
+334 KNNERLPEIKEDKILQ
-349 KIPYLNSSLFDQTPL
+349 KIPYLNSSLFDKTPL
-364 ELKGHEIRLLEN
+364 ELKGYEIKLLDN
-376 KKLELYQNSVLKKHE
+376 KKLEIYKNSVLKKHE
-391 NYQEKKELPL
+391 DYQKDKPLPL
-401 LKYLFE
+401 LKYLFA
-407 FLRLYKFTTTPKDIK
+407 FLRVYDFTTTPKDIK
-422 DNTDTS
+422 DNQNTS
-428 ESRLINPSVL
+428 ESPLINPSVL

-462 MCKESITP
+462 MCKESITT

-532 MVLIAYELGL
+532 MVLIAYKLGL
-542 IASLYRHELRL
+542 IASLYRYELKL
-553 ENDEIIIHHAQTG
+553 ENDEIIIHTPTG

-579 PHHQIQKELFELK
+579 PHHHIQKELFELK
-592 KDIIENCLFGVDINP
+592 KSIIENCLFGVDINP

-642 NIDINIKCANSLV
+642 NIDINIKCTNSLI
-655 SRFALKD
+655 SRFNLNDDLK
-662 KALLKTEKNKNLE
+662 KIPNIKQK
-675 YYIAEYKELV
+675 IQEYKDLV
-685 KIYKDPKIL
+685 AQYKDPNPLYPLNKQDLINKIQDL
-694 ESLTRPIKDSNAVRK
+694 KNTFSLTLKDPKTKA
-709 YAKERLYQELAQNP
+709 ELE
-723 NKDFKKALNDRIEKI
+723 KAIEKHI
-738 KEAFKLTLEPPQKEL
+738 KKYNFFALDDKSLLDGLNYFIPNLFGTLKLIPKEEEEAFAS
-753 KFKKFL
+753 
-759 KEHLELYGK
+759 YGR
-768 SILEEANDN
+768 IR
-777 GLELEALALEKKMA
+777 ALRK
-791 HEGLFHDYTPYPKL
+791 KL
-805 DKTDKVVGLE
+805 DDALSGRE
-815 HFNRYVLT
+815 Y
-823 SYKDLQDENE
+823 Q
-833 RYANALEWRFEFP
+833 NAFEWRFEFP

-864 PPYIRQEHI
+864 PPYIRQEQI
-873 KDLKPLLQKQYQDF
+873 KDLKPLLEKQYQDF

-895 TYFFALAYHLLKEKG
+895 TYFFALSYHLLKEKG
-910 FNAFIT
+910 FSAFIT

-924 YGAKLREL
+924 YGAKLREW

-937 TLVSYMELNALKV
+937 TIVSYMELNALKV

-961 SFIKQTPPKESDFEY
+961 SFIKQTPPKESDFKY
-976 YEPTP
+976 YEPTE

-989 TPHLPMKQNALSTE
+989 TPHLLMKQNALSTE
-1003 SFIFANATLLDL
+1003 SFIFANAALLDL

-1048 TEKREE
+1048 TEKRDE
-1054 ILKNCDDA
+1054 ILNACKT
-1062 QKDERGMSERERTK
+1062 QEERECT
-1076 ELIKPILR
+1076 EALIKPILR
-1084 GKDIKRYSYEWAD
+1084 GKDIKRYSYEWAH
-1097 LWVIIAKFGS
+1097 LWVIFIPWHFPNTDNPKNMEENEQDFS
-1107 HEFLEVEYPTIYNHL
+1107 IHYPIIYAHL
-1122 LQYKDQLE
+1122 LSHKDKLLKRNKDE
-1130 QRGQCRY
+1130 TGKRYEWYCLQRWAA
-1137 SRGPQ
+1137 
-1142 NSNKPYPG
+1142 N
-1150 QHHWLEL
+1150 
-1157 DNNPKD
+1157 
-1163 SYLQDFEKEKIV
+1163 YLQDFEKEKIV

-1210 LRYLLGMLHS
+1210 LHYLLGMLHS

-1253 PQITEKNQ
+1253 PQITKSNKPT
-1261 ELADKITD
+1261 ADKITD
-1269 GAKQILALKAK
+1269 CAKQILALKEK

-1294 ALVYQLYH
+1294 ALVYQLYN
-1302 LTDEEIKTIEN
+1302 LTDEEIKIIED

>member
-1 MICFTRIP
+1 MIRFTRIL

-15 KHNPQE
+15 KYNP
-21 PKKETIENFE
+21 PTPTKETIENFE
-31 KEINNLLENAPKQ
+31 KEIKSLLENAPRQ

-56 FLKNTYGYDCN
+56 FLKNAYGYRCN
-67 TYKKVDSAIYVDG
+67 THKKVDSAIYVDE
-80 EVRVLIEVKALNNRN
+80 EVQVLIEVKALNKKT

-104 ISKAF
+104 LSKAF

-114 YFLEEIEKEKNNS
+114 YFLEEREKEKNNS

-143 CKDLLFLK
+143 CKDLLFLN
-151 EDKRIKD
+151 EDKLIKK
-158 FYKKC
+158 FYKNY
-163 AKKEGTDSSKPK
+163 AQKEGTDSSKPR
-175 FYKDLEQYLQE
+175 FYEDLEQYLQK
-186 DFQGELRYTHFNLS
+186 DFQGELRYTYFNL
-200 NYDPKELPLIYQVLS
+200 NDDLKELPLIYQVLS

-222 RKTLDANTLN
+222 KKTLDANTLN

-247 QNDKGKILIKP
+247 QNEKGKTLIKP
-258 SRTQNSLSAA
+258 SRTQNSLSDA
-268 LKKKYENLDD
+268 LKKQYKNLDD

-314 TENFKDFNALNT
+314 TDNFKYFNALNT

-334 KNSERSLNKEDKILE
+334 KNSERSLNKEYKILE
-349 KIPYLNSSLFDQTPL
+349 KIPYLNSSLFDKTPL
-364 ELKGHEIRLLEN
+364 ESKGYKIRSLDNEPLKIYP
-376 KKLELYQNSVLKKHE
+376 KSVLKKHE
-391 NYQEKKELPL
+391 EYQKQEKLPL
-401 LKYLFE
+401 LEYLFE
-407 FLRLYKFTTTPKDIK
+407 FLRVYDFTTTPKDIK
-422 DNTDTS
+422 DNQNNS

-470 IVLDKFNAIYQWDCE
+470 IVLDKFNQTYNIECE
-485 NLKALREKIDRNFSN
+485 KLTELKNYFKDNYSYKEDKR
-500 EKAKE
+500 KE

-532 MVLIAYELGL
+532 MVLIAYKLGL

-553 ENDEIIIHHAQTG
+553 ENDEIIIHTP
-566 EIFNYKKPHSEND
+566 EDKVFKYTIPHSEND

-592 KDIIENCLFGVDINP
+592 KSIIENCLFGVDINP

-617 WIELLKYSYYIFEK
+617 WIELLKYSYYIFEE

-642 NIDINIKCANSLV
+642 NIDINIKCGNSLI

-694 ESLTRPIKDSNAVRK
+694 ESLTHPIKDSNAVRK

-846 EVLNDEGDF
+846 EVLDDEGNF

-873 KDLKPLLQKQYQDF
+873 KDLKSLLQKQYQDF
-887 YNSTADIY
+887 YNSSSDIY
-895 TYFFALAYHLLKEKG
+895 TYFFALAFNLLKEKG

-950 FESAAVDTSIM
+950 FESATVDTSIIH
-961 SFIKQTPPKESDFEY
+961 FIKQPPLKESVFTY
-976 YEPTP
+976 YEPTE
-981 NDKDDLKS
+981 NDKDDLKN
-989 TPHLPMKQNALSTE
+989 TPSLLMKQNALQTE
-1003 SFIFANATLLDL
+1003 SFIFANTTLLDL
-1015 RDKIESVGT
+1015 RDKMENIGT
-1024 PLKDWDI
+1024 PLKDWGI
-1031 QINYGIK
+1031 QIYRGIL
-1038 TGANEAFIIP
+1038 TGCNEAFIIP
-1048 TEKREE
+1048 TEKRDE
-1054 ILKNCDDA
+1054 ILKNCDDV
-1062 QKDERGMSERERTK
+1062 QKDERGMSERERTI

-1097 LWVIIAKFGS
+1097 LWVINTHNGYTSAFKSKIPPIDIEKYPAIKAHLDS
-1107 HEFLEVEYPTIYNHL
+1107 HHDAIVTRSDQGDTPYNLRNCAYLE
-1122 LQYKDQLE
+1122 
-1130 QRGQCRY
+1130 
-1137 SRGPQ
+1137 
-1142 NSNKPYPG
+1142 
-1150 QHHWLEL
+1150 
-1157 DNNPKD
+1157 
-1163 SYLQDFEKEKIV
+1163 DFEKEKIV
-1175 YGEIVQEPR
+1175 YPCIMAKEPC
-1184 FYLDNGECELGVFYA
+1184 FVYEEKGFYA
-1199 EATSFILTGEH
+1199 PAPANIITGDKTEIKYLTA
-1210 LRYLLGMLHS
+1210 LLNS
-1220 KLITFAFK
+1220 KCIYFAMRK
-1228 TFYAG
+1228 FYMG
-1233 GGLGES
+1233 GGIEGEL
-1239 GYRYKKAFI
+1239 KTNNLEKI
-1248 ERLPI
+1248 PI

-1261 ELADKITD
+1261 ELAHKITD
-1269 GAKQILALKAK
+1269 CAEQILQAKAK
-1280 DPKANTQGLEKEID
+1280 DPKANTQELEKEID
-1294 ALVYQLYH
+1294 ALVYQLYN

>member
-1 MICFTRIP
+1 MIRFAHIS

-31 KEINNLLENAPKQ
+31 KEINSLLENAPRQ
-44 DDEEFQKNEINK
+44 DDEEFQKNEINS
-56 FLKNTYGYDCN
+56 FLKNAYGYDCN
-67 TYKKVDSAIYVDG
+67 TRKKVDSAIYVDG
-80 EVRVLIEVKALNNRN
+80 KAWVLIEVKALNNRN

-104 ISKAF
+104 LSKAF

-114 YFLEEIEKEKNNS
+114 YFLEEREKEKNNS

-151 EDKRIKD
+151 EDKRIKK
-158 FYKKC
+158 FYDNY

-175 FYKDLEQYLQE
+175 FYQDLEQYLQK

-200 NYDPKELPLIYQVLS
+200 DDFKELPLIYQVLS

-247 QNDKGKILIKP
+247 QNEKGKTLIKP
-258 SRTQNSLSAA
+258 SRTQNSLSDA
-268 LKKKYENLDD
+268 LKEQYKDLDD

-303 SFKHFEKPFLT
+303 SFKHFEKPFLII
-314 TENFKDFNALNT
+314 ENFKDFNALNT

-334 KNSERSLNKEDKILE
+334 KNSERLPEIKQDKILE
-349 KIPYLNSSLFDQTPL
+349 KIPYLNSSLFDKTPL
-364 ELKGHEIRLLEN
+364 ELKGYEIKLLDN
-376 KKLELYQNSVLKKHE
+376 KKLEIYKNSVLKKHE
-391 NYQEKKELPL
+391 DYQKQKDLKPLPL

-407 FLRLYKFTTTPKDIK
+407 FLRLYDFTTTPKDIK
-422 DNTDTS
+422 DNTNTS

-470 IVLDKFNAIYQWDCE
+470 IVLDKFNAIYQWDCKDLE
-485 NLKALREKIDRNFSN
+485 ALRGKIDRNFSN

-505 YLNTLLTLRICD
+505 YLQLLLTLRVCD

-542 IASLYRHELRL
+542 IASLYRHSLTL
-553 ENDEIIIHHAQTG
+553 ENDEIIIHYTPTG
-566 EIFNYKKPHSEND
+566 EIFNYKKPDSEND
-579 PHHQIQKELFELK
+579 PHHHIQKELFELK

-617 WIELLKYSYYIFEK
+617 WIELLKYSYYIFEE

-642 NIDINIKCANSLV
+642 NIDINIKCANSLI
-655 SRFALKD
+655 SRFNLNDDLK
-662 KALLKTEKNKNLE
+662 KIPNIKQK
-675 YYIAEYKELV
+675 IQEYKDLV
-685 KIYKDPKIL
+685 AQYKDPNPLYPLNKADLINKIQDL
-694 ESLTRPIKDSNAVRK
+694 KNTFSLTLKDPKTKA
-709 YAKERLYQELAQNP
+709 ELE
-723 NKDFKKALNDRIEKI
+723 KAIEKHI
-738 KEAFKLTLEPPQKEL
+738 KKYNFFALDDKSLLDGLDYFIPSLFGTLKLSPKNEEEAFAS
-753 KFKKFL
+753 
-759 KEHLELYGK
+759 YGR
-768 SILEEANDN
+768 IR
-777 GLELEALALEKKMA
+777 ALRK
-791 HEGLFHDYTPYPKL
+791 KL
-805 DKTDKVVGLE
+805 DDALSGGE
-815 HFNRYVLT
+815 Y
-823 SYKDLQDENE
+823 Q
-833 RYANALEWRFEFP
+833 NAFEWRFEFP
-846 EVLNDEGDF
+846 EVLDDEGDF

-864 PPYIRQEHI
+864 PPYIRQEQI
-873 KDLKPLLQKQYQDF
+873 KDLKPLLEKQYQDF

-910 FNAFIT
+910 FSAFIT

-950 FESAAVDTSIM
+950 FESAAVDTSIIH
-961 SFIKQTPPKESDFEY
+961 FIKQPPPRESDFKY

-989 TPHLPMKQNALSTE
+989 TPSFLMRQNALSTE

-1024 PLKDWDI
+1024 PLKDWGI

-1048 TEKREE
+1048 TEKRDE
-1054 ILKNCDDA
+1054 ILNACKT
-1062 QKDERGMSERERTK
+1062 KEERERT
-1076 ELIKPILR
+1076 EALIKPILR

-1097 LWVIIAKFGS
+1097 LWVINTHNGYTSAFKSKIPPIDIEKYPAIKAHLDSHHDAIATRCDQGDTPYNLRNCAY
-1107 HEFLEVEYPTIYNHL
+1107 LE
-1122 LQYKDQLE
+1122 
-1130 QRGQCRY
+1130 
-1137 SRGPQ
+1137 
-1142 NSNKPYPG
+1142 
-1150 QHHWLEL
+1150 
-1157 DNNPKD
+1157 
-1163 SYLQDFEKEKIV
+1163 DFEKEKIV

-1184 FYLDNGECELGVFYA
+1184 FYLDNGECGLGVFYA

-1253 PQITEKNQ
+1253 PQITKSNKPT
-1261 ELADKITD
+1261 ADKITD
-1269 GAKQILALKAK
+1269 CTERLLKSK
-1280 DPKANTQGLEKEID
+1280 EEDPKANTQGLEKEID

-1302 LTDEEIKTIEN
+1302 LTDEEIKIIEE